1 MTDYFETGFSV
12 RQPMWHGKGNILA
25 EYPRNWAEARVAAG
39 LEWEPIEVPDYGY
52 KGITETGEPAYT
64 PETAIAGD
72 FFADPERKR
81 IIRNDTGATLNVA
94 NSTYPL
100 ITHKDM
106 GDVVD
111 AVLDTEHVRYET
123 AGSIQGGKGVWALAL
138 LDEPVTLKGT
148 LAEDNS
154 VTLPYLALLNR
165 HDGSGAFSLT
175 TTAVRVVCANT
186 WKAAEV
192 EGSKNGTTYKFKHSK
207 NWRDRVEEA
216 QVAITGARK
225 DFAKYCAIAEDLL
238 GIRITPGQAE
248 KFITAYIPEPPA
260 GLISDRV
267 MNNITQARN
276 HIRACLDSQTGALVK
291 HTAYGLVQAAGEYAD
306 HIKRAN
312 SWETRLGR
320 SLLNVENAKTR
331 AVKIARQAALV

>member
-12 RQPMWHGKGNILA
+12 RQPMWHGKGNILT
-25 EYPRNWAEARVAAG
+25 EYPKNWAEARVPAG
-39 LEWEPIEVPDYGY
+39 LEWEPIEVPDYAY
-52 KGITETGEPAYT
+52 RGITVDGSPAYT

-72 FFADPERKR
+72 FFADPEHKR
-81 IIRNDTGATLNVA
+81 IIRSDTGALLDVT
-94 NSTYPL
+94 NSSYSL
-100 ITHKDM
+100 ITHEDM
-106 GDVVD
+106 GSVVD
-111 AVLDTEHVRYET
+111 TVLSTENVRYET

-138 LDEPVTLKGT
+138 LDEPVTLKGK

-154 VTLPYLALLNR
+154 VTLPFLALLTR
-165 HDGSGAFSLT
+165 HDSGGAFSLT

-186 WKAAEV
+186 WKAAEA
-192 EGSKNGTTYKFKHSK
+192 EGRKNGTTYSFKHSK

-216 QVAITGARK
+216 KVAITGARA
-225 DFAKYCAIAEDLL
+225 DFAKYVEIGEELL
-238 GIRITPGQAE
+238 GIRITPAQAE
-248 KFITAYIPEPPA
+248 TFITAYIPSPPA
-260 GLISDRV
+260 GVISDRV
-267 MNNITQARN
+267 MFNVDQARN
-276 HIRACLDSQTGALVK
+276 HIRACLNSQTGAAVK

-320 SLLNVENAKTR
+320 SVLGMDAAKTR